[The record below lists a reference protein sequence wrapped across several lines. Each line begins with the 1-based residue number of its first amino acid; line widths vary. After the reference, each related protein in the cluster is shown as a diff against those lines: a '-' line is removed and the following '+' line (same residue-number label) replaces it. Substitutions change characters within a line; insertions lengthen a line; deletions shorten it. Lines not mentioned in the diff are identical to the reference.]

1 MIDIADMRFEVVS
14 EFKYLGLVFDS
25 RGGEKLMIARL
36 LEQGR
41 KYFGWLV
48 SFLNL
53 NGWTHPNLRM
63 VLFDVYV
70 RSVLQFGCSVWGPR
84 LLVSGTEHSL
94 LKPILTFHRKCIR
107 TLLGLNRMTHSCL
120 VPVLAAR
127 PPLRPPLLK

>member
-1 MIDIADMRFEVVS
+1 MRFEVVS

-63 VLFDVYV
+63 VLFDVNMFDLYY
-70 RSVLQFGCSVWGPR
+70 
-84 LLVSGTEHSL
+84 
-94 LKPILTFHRKCIR
+94 
-107 TLLGLNRMTHSCL
+107 N
-120 VPVLAAR
+120 LAVVCGD
-127 PPLRPPLLK
+127 PGYL